1 MGSISLQV
9 PEGAEEGDVLT
20 FDVDGHSME
29 LQLPPGSRPGDVL
42 EIQVA
47 GDEQDQSQDTEAAK
61 TEDQTKQSTEVMLSS
76 GEIVEL
82 AGSLPNSDGE
92 CSHGRQHI
100 ADEESSSSDG
110 THAMVW
116 QSGVCLAKYVT
127 SKVFQKYMKIDDS
140 MKNLSVLEIGSGLG
154 LGSIAFGCALS
165 KLPKSVLAQAEI
177 VVTDVPSALPLLS
190 YNIQKNG
197 SMIDSARIGLRVTPL
212 VWDSNL
218 DPVPMTTSLDWI
230 VGSDILYNHQNIP
243 ELISTIRRLIT
254 KSTNILIGV
263 RWRKPELE
271 RSFFSELDDLVDWKL
286 VDGTCPLGWQEFGN
300 PSCEAS
306 NLFFAQT
313 MIGVRGIPISLGNI
327 DEAKVEEMRKDEY
340 NCWDKM
346 FIQCY
351 VGSRREEPMQAPS

>member
-92 CSHGRQHI
+92 CSDGRQQI
-100 ADEESSSSDG
+100 ADESSSSDG

-177 VVTDVPSALPLLS
+177 VVTDVPSALPLL
-190 YNIQKNG
+190 
-197 SMIDSARIGLRVTPL
+197 
-212 VWDSNL
+212 
-218 DPVPMTTSLDWI
+218 
-230 VGSDILYNHQNIP
+230 
-243 ELISTIRRLIT
+243 
-254 KSTNILIGV
+254 
-263 RWRKPELE
+263 
-271 RSFFSELDDLVDWKL
+271 
-286 VDGTCPLGWQEFGN
+286 DGACPLGWQEFGN

-327 DEAKVEEMRKDEY
+327 DEAKVEAMRKDEY